1 MKQILIV
8 AGLSTGFVIGTLGF
22 WLFKFNSYATD
33 STTHVVE
40 LQKQVD
46 SLQTEL
52 SIKQIEVGRY
62 EMALEL
68 FKEDDSVCEDH
79 FEYILTTQT

>member
-1 MKQILIV
+1 MKQLIIAALGLIV
-8 AGLSTGFVIGTLGF
+8 GFALATYITKPVVASTKYSIELS
-22 WLFKFNSYATD
+22 
-33 STTHVVE
+33 
-40 LQKQVD
+40 KQVD

-68 FKEDDSVCEDH
+68 LREEDSVAANH
-79 FEYILTTQT
+79 FETILSTQTE